1 MKLRKFG
8 DNSLKVFPVFV
19 DQVVGLVHNP
29 DVAPRALHAVNHD
42 AAAVPA
48 GQAVYL
54 AGNSAAVLGM
64 YHVDEFVVK
73 QILYLLPAV
82 TGYLKETAA
91 DISEVKV
98 LCPGAA
104 VIAAGHVI
112 VENV

>member
-1 MKLRKFG
+1 MPQLTW
-8 DNSLKVFPVFV
+8 
-19 DQVVGLVHNP
+19 
-29 DVAPRALHAVNHD
+29 
-42 AAAVPA
+42 
-48 GQAVYL
+48 QARQ
-54 AGNSAAVLGM
+54 STSPAVLRM
-64 YHVDEFVVK
+64 YHVDKFVVK

-82 TGYLKETAA
+82 TKYLKETAA